1 MPKLRKTNTTTT
13 HTIKPKVTTVDR
25 RLERKQKLEDRLDQ
39 IMETLMVLDF
49 QKQNEY
55 FSLEDIKAQENF
67 LKRLTLETTIAKE
80 PKNRTLPLV
89 IRKARI
95 KRKIIALKTKIEFF
109 KKALEQQKRNL
120 STHKKNKDRKNYEL
134 TKEFMLTLE
143 NEIKK
148 TNTKYQEIK
157 KIFKL
162 FEIQSKSLLK
172 R

>member
-1 MPKLRKTNTTTT
+1 MPKLRKTTTTTT
-13 HTIKPKVTTVDR
+13 HTIKPKITAVDR

-39 IMETLMVLDF
+39 IMETLIVLDF

-80 PKNRTLPLV
+80 SKNRSLPPA
-89 IRKARI
+89 IKKARI
-95 KRKIIALKTKIEFF
+95 KRKIIALKTKIEFL
-109 KKALEQQKRNL
+109 KKAFEQQRRNL
-120 STHKKNKDRKNYEL
+120 FTHKKNKDHKNYEL

-143 NEIKK
+143 KEIKE

-162 FEIQSKSLLK
+162 FEIQLKSLLK